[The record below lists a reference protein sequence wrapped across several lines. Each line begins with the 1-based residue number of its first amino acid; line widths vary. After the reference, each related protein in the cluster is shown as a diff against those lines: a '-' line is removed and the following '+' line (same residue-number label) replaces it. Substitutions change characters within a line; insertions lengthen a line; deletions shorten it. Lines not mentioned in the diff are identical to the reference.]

1 MKTKLNQLM
10 IKTPNFEDQTTQTD
24 ITLTKMESLMNAR
37 LKDNLLN
44 SISSESSGD
53 DTELDEDVS
62 FVNRKKKGHINNK
75 NLEQTDSNDMENK
88 VLGLSTDEDDIR
100 LFVSDDES
108 QDKNTTTTKSV
119 PVTPG
124 QNMVIPDMNDE
135 KLNMNTQV
143 VVQQMTESDI
153 EKYNDDLRDKEI
165 EKLVLIRYI
174 KKLLIYLFVQQTF
187 RFYFIGSS
195 KVHFRNNR
203 AW

>member
-1 MKTKLNQLM
+1 MKTKLNKLI
-10 IKTPNFEDQTTQTD
+10 IKSPNFEDQTTQTD
-24 ITLTKMESLMNAR
+24 ITQTKMESLMNAK

-44 SISSESSGD
+44 SISSESSSD
-53 DTELDEDVS
+53 DTEFDEDVS
-62 FVNRKKKGHINNK
+62 IVNRKKKSDKKNN
-75 NLEQTDSNDMENK
+75 NLEQTDSNDIESR

-108 QDKNTTTTKSV
+108 QDKSTTTKSDL
-119 PVTPG
+119 VTTG
-124 QNMVIPDMNDE
+124 ENMIIPDINDE

-174 KKLLIYLFVQQTF
+174 KKPLIYLFVQQTF

-195 KVHFRNNR
+195 KVYFRNIR